1 MSRRHGAGHQ
11 LVSLGLLFSFGS
23 LSCRP
28 TTPMTPARPDADT
41 LARRDLV
48 LEQLKDAPEGLT
60 IREVVVTVEG
70 RVPAF
75 GSSEA
80 APVYVDVY
88 DSGYG
93 HGI

>member
-1 MSRRHGAGHQ
+1 MQGDSYGGTKVSVQGGTAVYDEAALAALRGAVDRAVQ
-11 LVSLGLLFSFGS
+11 AY
-23 LSCRP
+23 R
-28 TTPMTPARPDADT
+28 
-41 LARRDLV
+41 
-48 LEQLKDAPEGLT
+48 PEGLT